1 MAVSSAIWRRIP
13 PHHSGH
19 FFMFPIPPIA
29 SAAAPA
35 LPVELSAETALESWL
50 ETLAVNLAEL
60 GWLSS
65 TVESLVPASLLRDLR
80 TEILA
85 LHRTNALEVAGIGR
99 GAAHTQDRSIRRD
112 QIAWLN
118 GLSAAQSSLFSF
130 LDSLKEG
137 LNRKL
142 FLGLRRYEAHYAT
155 YEPGDFYRRHLDSFR
170 GRSSR
175 IVSAVLYL
183 NEDWLPTDGGQL
195 QIFNRESEN
204 EICATVLP
212 EAGRMVFF
220 LSEEVPHEVLRA
232 QRTRYSIACW
242 FRCDPIQG
250 IAV

>member
-1 MAVSSAIWRRIP
+1 MVPTPSIGSST
-13 PHHSGH
+13 
-19 FFMFPIPPIA
+19 
-29 SAAAPA
+29 AAAV
-35 LPVELSAETALESWL
+35 PVELSNDVLLEPWL
-50 ETLAVNLAEL
+50 EALAVNLAEF
-60 GWLSS
+60 GWMSS
-65 TVESLVPASLLRDLR
+65 TVDGIVPEGLLPDLQK
-80 TEILA
+80 EVLA

-99 GAAHTQDRSIRRD
+99 GTAHTRDRSIRRD

-118 GLSAAQSSLFSF
+118 GLSAAQSSLFGF
-130 LDSLKEG
+130 LDTVREG

-155 YEPGDFYRRHLDSFR
+155 YESGDFYRRHLDSFR

-183 NEDWLPTDGGQL
+183 NEGWHPTDGGQL

-204 EICATVLP
+204 EVCATVLP
-212 EAGRMVFF
+212 EVGRMVFF

>member
-1 MAVSSAIWRRIP
+1 M
-13 PHHSGH
+13 H
-19 FFMFPIPPIA
+19 PIPLIA
-29 SAAAPA
+29 SVDATPA
-35 LPVELSAETALESWL
+35 TIVPLHDVLLEPWL
-50 ETLAVNLAEL
+50 EALAVNLTEF
-60 GWLSS
+60 GWMSATVDGLIPEGLLSA
-65 TVESLVPASLLRDLR
+65 LQ
-80 TEILA
+80 TEVRA

-118 GLSAAQSSLFSF
+118 GLSVAQSSLFGF
-130 LDSLKEG
+130 LDTLKEG

-155 YEPGDFYRRHLDSFR
+155 YESGDFYRRHVDSFR

-183 NEDWLPTDGGQL
+183 NEGWHLTDGGQL

-204 EICATVLP
+204 EICATVVP
-212 EAGRMVFF
+212 EVGRMVFF
-220 LSEEVPHEVLRA
+220 LSEEIPHEVLRA

-250 IAV
+250 IPV